1 MKRILL
7 VLPFLLGLTC
17 YAQSERIIQKTVNAQ
32 GKKVEMKFSFADSI
46 VVEAWE
52 KNTIELK
59 VFVNIDNNRYNNY
72 YELKINENGN
82 LCQLTEDVN
91 FKEIQKLK
99 GDHCNMES
107 HIVYQLKV
115 PAKQEFDLKTI
126 SGKVDLNGAL
136 GKMSVNS
143 ISGFIDYAVPQS
155 HKARIDLS
163 TVTGNVYSDLK
174 FEEKASKEVSWVG
187 NKRNLTLNGG
197 DVAVALKTVSGD
209 IFLRKSR

>member
-1 MKRILL
+1 MKRLL
-7 VLPFLLGLTC
+7 FVLPFLLGLTC

-46 VVEAWE
+46 VVEAWD

-59 VFVNIDNNRYNNY
+59 VVVNIDNNRYNNY

-82 LCQLTEDVN
+82 LCQLAEDVN

-99 GDHCNMES
+99 GDQCNMES
-107 HIVYQLKV
+107 HIIYQLKV

-126 SGKVDLNGAL
+126 SGRIDLKGAL

-187 NKRNLTLNGG
+187 TKRNLTLNGG

>member
-1 MKRILL
+1 MKRLLL

-17 YAQSERIIQKTVNAQ
+17 YAQTERIIQKTVNAQ
-32 GKKVEMKFSFADSI
+32 GKKVETKFSFADSI
-46 VVEAWE
+46 VVEAWD

-59 VFVNIDNNRYNNY
+59 VEVNIDNNRYNNY
-72 YELKINENGN
+72 YELKVKEEGTF
-82 LCQLTEDVN
+82 CQLIEDVN

-99 GDHCNMES
+99 GNNCNMEN
-107 HIVYQLKV
+107 HIVYHLKV
-115 PAKQEFDLKTI
+115 PARQEFDLNTI
-126 SGKVDLNGAL
+126 SGKVDLKGPL

-143 ISGFIDYAVPQS
+143 ISGFIDYAVPQT

-174 FEEKASKEVSWVG
+174 FEDKPAKEIAWVG
-187 NKRNLTLNGG
+187 SKRKLVLNGG